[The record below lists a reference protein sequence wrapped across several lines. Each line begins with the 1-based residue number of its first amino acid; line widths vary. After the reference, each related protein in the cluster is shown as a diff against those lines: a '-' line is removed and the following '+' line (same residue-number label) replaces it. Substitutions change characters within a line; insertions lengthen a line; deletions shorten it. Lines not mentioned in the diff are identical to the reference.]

1 MFVKGDAIVF
11 QYTQITIKHI
21 VTDAITNGKI
31 EKDSSFVET
40 KLLSII
46 PFDSSRRTISE
57 RSGSMFR
64 FPERVCLLYDP
75 CLYL

>member
-57 RSGSMFR
+57 
-64 FPERVCLLYDP
+64 
-75 CLYL
+75 